1 MGLEPRQ
8 EWFGGLTPPAVGGHI
23 VGATMSQDDRDAHV
37 VAETVEV
44 VEPPEPLMPM
54 GALVTRTGVSAS
66 LTRNAVDAEILRV
79 VDADGRLL
87 FEHNTGTRVTVIV
100 APDGDLELRAPRG
113 KVKIVAGEGFVLE
126 TPSVQAAVG
135 DARIEGRTLQSTF
148 ERVKTAAGVMETT
161 AGRILERAKNVY
173 REVEELSQ
181 TRAGRLRLVAEK
193 TVSLLGQRA
202 VVKAKEDVKIKGD
215 KVYLA

>member
-1 MGLEPRQ
+1 
-8 EWFGGLTPPAVGGHI
+8 
-23 VGATMSQDDRDAHV
+23 MSQDDNETHV
-37 VAETVEV
+37 AVEE
-44 VEPPEPLMPM
+44 VEAPS
-54 GALVTRTGVSAS
+54 ALVTRTGVAAS
-66 LTRNAVDAEILRV
+66 LSRAGVDAEILRV

-113 KVKIVAGEGFVLE
+113 KVKIVAAEGFELE
-126 TPSVQAAVG
+126 TPSVRASVG
-135 DARIEGRTLQSTF
+135 EARVDGRTLHATF
-148 ERVKTAAGVMETT
+148 DRLKTAAGVVETT
-161 AGRILERAKNVY
+161 AGRILERARNVY

-202 VVKAKEDVKIKGD
+202 VVKAREDVKIKGD

>member
-1 MGLEPRQ
+1 MTR
-8 EWFGGLTPPAVGGHI
+8 
-23 VGATMSQDDRDAHV
+23 DDSETALP
-37 VAETVEV
+37 VAADEADVA
-44 VEPPEPLMPM
+44 
-54 GALVTRTGVSAS
+54 GALTTLTGVSAS
-66 LTRNAVDAEILRV
+66 ITRAGADAEVLRV
-79 VDADGRLL
+79 VDAEGRLL

-100 APDGDLELRAPRG
+100 APEGDLELRAPRG
-113 KVKIVAGEGFVLE
+113 KVKIVAAEGFVLE
-126 TPSVQAAVG
+126 APSVHAKVG
-135 DARIEGRTLQSTF
+135 EARVEGRSLSATF
-148 ERVKTAAGVMETT
+148 ERVKTAAAVIETS

-202 VVKAKEDVKIKGD
+202 VVKAREDVKIKGD

>member
-1 MGLEPRQ
+1 MRDLVNDGGAHMTRDDSEAPVAAQ
-8 EWFGGLTPPAVGGHI
+8 ESESTGTLT
-23 VGATMSQDDRDAHV
+23 
-37 VAETVEV
+37 TV
-44 VEPPEPLMPM
+44 
-54 GALVTRTGVSAS
+54 TGISAS
-66 LTRNAVDAEILRV
+66 ITRSALDAEILRV

-87 FEHNTGTRVTVIV
+87 FEHNTSTRVTVIV
-100 APDGDLELRAPRG
+100 APEGDLELRAPRG
-113 KVKIVAGEGFVLE
+113 KVKIVAAEGFELD
-126 TPSVQAAVG
+126 TPTLHAKIG
-135 DARIEGRTLQSTF
+135 EARVEGRSLSATF
-148 ERVKTAAGVMETT
+148 ERVKSAVGVIETR
-161 AGRILERAKNVY
+161 AERIIERAKNTY

>member
-1 MGLEPRQ
+1 MTRDDSEAPTATEEVALPGV
-8 EWFGGLTPPAVGGHI
+8 LT
-23 VGATMSQDDRDAHV
+23 TS
-37 VAETVEV
+37 
-44 VEPPEPLMPM
+44 
-54 GALVTRTGVSAS
+54 TGVSAS
-66 LTRNAVDAEILRV
+66 LARAGLGAEILRV
-79 VDADGRLL
+79 VDAEGRLL
-87 FEHNTGTRVTVIV
+87 FEHNTATRVTVIE

-113 KVKIVAGEGFVLE
+113 KVRIVAAEGFELE
-126 TPSVQAAVG
+126 TPSVSAKVG
-135 DARIEGRTLQSTF
+135 EARIEGRSLSTTF
-148 ERVKTAAGVMETT
+148 ERVKSFAGVLETR
-161 AGRILERAKNVY
+161 ADRILERARNVY

>member
-1 MGLEPRQ
+1 MTRDDSEAPVATQEP
-8 EWFGGLTPPAVGGHI
+8 ESPGTLTTLTGISASI
-23 VGATMSQDDRDAHV
+23 TR
-37 VAETVEV
+37 
-44 VEPPEPLMPM
+44 
-54 GALVTRTGVSAS
+54 GAL
-66 LTRNAVDAEILRV
+66 DAEVLRV

-100 APDGDLELRAPRG
+100 APEGDLELRAPRG
-113 KVKIVAGEGFVLE
+113 KVKIVAAEGFELDAPTLHAKVGEARVEGRSLSA
-126 TPSVQAAVG
+126 TFDRVKSAVG
-135 DARIEGRTLQSTF
+135 VIETRAERI
-148 ERVKTAAGVMETT
+148 
-161 AGRILERAKNVY
+161 IERAKNSY

-193 TVSLLGQRA
+193 AVSLLGQRA